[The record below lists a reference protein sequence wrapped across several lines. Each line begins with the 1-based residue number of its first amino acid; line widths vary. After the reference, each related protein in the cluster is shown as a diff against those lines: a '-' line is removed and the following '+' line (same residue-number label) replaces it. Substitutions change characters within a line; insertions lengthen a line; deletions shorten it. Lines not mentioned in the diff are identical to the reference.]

1 MLSGHRLEIG
11 RIREPKQADCR
22 ISVQLAAIG
31 AFAGR
36 LEPRSA
42 EREPTNFGR
51 NSLIS
56 KRGQRKLLRGSPS
69 LAAGRIFDCILRIFS
84 YIRLPIRVFPGGLSG
99 GFCSQSGLLG
109 RTKSAGPLDE
119 ISNPCLG
126 LSHLR
131 GRIDEV
137 GMRE

>member
-1 MLSGHRLEIG
+1 LRDFLQTILMLMLLEIG
-11 RIREPKQADCR
+11 RIRETKQADCR

-56 KRGQRKLLRGSPS
+56 KRGQRKLLRGPPS
-69 LAAGRIFDCILRIFS
+69 LASDRVSTVSSIISATYASPFGYSQAALR
-84 YIRLPIRVFPGGLSG
+84 

-109 RTKSAGPLDE
+109 
-119 ISNPCLG
+119 
-126 LSHLR
+126 
-131 GRIDEV
+131 
-137 GMRE
+137 